1 MEPVLVVLLWS
12 GVAALTSMFGVVPL
26 FGRPR
31 VPVTWL
37 GWSNAAAAGTMM
49 AAAFLLA
56 EAGIGGDPW
65 VFGAG
70 AAFGIVFVWWT
81 HHLSGTEDLDLNDLE
96 ATDPSYGYEVLLSSN
111 LHSGV
116 EGVAIGAAMAYDLTF
131 GIAVAAAMALHNIPE
146 ATLLTAVF
154 RARGLA
160 PGRSLLLA
168 VVSNVS
174 QVTMAVSTF
183 AVLRALPGGGLA
195 FTLAFASGG
204 LLYLLMVD
212 LLPESYEQ
220 AGSTSIALVTIVAMG
235 LVALMQGMVA

>member
-1 MEPVLVVLLWS
+1 
-12 GVAALTSMFGVVPL
+12 MFGVVPL

-56 EAGIGGDPW
+56 EAGIGGGDPRL
-65 VFGAG
+65 FGLGAG
-70 AAFGIVFVWWT
+70 LGITFVWWT
-81 HHLSGTEDLDLNDLE
+81 HRLSGTEDLDLNDLE

-116 EGVAIGAAMAYDLTF
+116 EGVAIGAAMAFDLTF
-131 GIAVAAAMALHNIPE
+131 GVAVAAAMALHNIPE

-154 RARGLA
+154 RVRGVS

-174 QVTMAVSTF
+174 QVTMALSTF
-183 AVLRALPGGGLA
+183 AVLQALPGGGLV

-235 LVALMQGMVA
+235 LVAVMQGMVA

>member
-12 GVAALTSMFGVVPL
+12 GIAALTSMFGVVPL
-26 FGRPR
+26 LGRPH
-31 VPVTWL
+31 VPLVWL

-56 EAGIGGDPW
+56 QAGLAGAPQIFGIG
-65 VFGAG
+65 
-70 AAFGIVFVWWT
+70 AALGILFVWWT
-81 HHLSGTEDLDLNDLE
+81 HRLSRGGDLDLNDLE
-96 ATDPSYGYEVLLSSN
+96 ATDPVYGYEVLLSSN

-116 EGVAIGAAMAYDLTF
+116 EGVAIGAAMAYDVAF
-131 GIAVAAAMALHNIPE
+131 GVAVAVAMALHNIPE

-154 RARGLA
+154 RARGLS

-168 VVSNVS
+168 VVSNIS
-174 QVTMAVSTF
+174 QVTMALSTF
-183 AVLRALPGGGLA
+183 AVLGALGIDKLA

-212 LLPESYEQ
+212 LLPQSYEQ
-220 AGSTSIALVTIVAMG
+220 AGSTSIALVTIVAMA
-235 LVALMQGMVA
+235 LVAVMQGMMP